1 LNNDTKTKKILI
13 EMYWSNREETEK
25 YEKRILSYDSEELEN
40 FNLLNPINNN
50 IQTKTHIDDIE
61 TLQNELK
68 EAIEKEE
75 YEKAE
80 ELQKKINNILKK

>member
-1 LNNDTKTKKILI
+1 
-13 EMYWSNREETEK
+13 MYWSNREETEK